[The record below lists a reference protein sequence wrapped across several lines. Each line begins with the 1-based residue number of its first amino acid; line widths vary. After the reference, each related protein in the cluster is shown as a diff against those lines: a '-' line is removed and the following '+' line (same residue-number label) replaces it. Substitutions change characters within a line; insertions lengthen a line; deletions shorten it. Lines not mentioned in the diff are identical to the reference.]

1 VRLDVRLSLLLEMY
15 RKVEETGSSAEGAEF
30 ESLFEF
36 LPLSDLATG
45 DRSRTT
51 HKALHQ
57 LQSMHH
63 ESVRSMSHAAEK
75 ISSVA
80 KVAPITPTRPAALQD
95 LTNDVEPAEADTN
108 PAEASVEGIGRD
120 IVPILLYE
128 CTRSQTQVCAQTRA

>member
-1 VRLDVRLSLLLEMY
+1 MRLDVRLSLLLEMY

-45 DRSRTT
+45 DRSRTA

-75 ISSVA
+75 ISSVV
-80 KVAPITPTRPAALQD
+80 KVAPITPTQPATLQY
-95 LTNDVEPAEADTN
+95 LTNDVEADTN

-128 CTRSQTQVCAQTRA
+128 CTRSQTQVCVQACP